1 MRTIFSIA
9 LLLSSIL
16 DAEIISVNQLFNV
29 KTISPTLEKN
39 IHQSQ
44 QFFGYSVVDE
54 SRVVDVT
61 PRFGG
66 FVEVL
71 YADRHF
77 KKVKKGEPLVKVYS
91 PEVLRAKEEYINSYH
106 YNSTRSAKA
115 MVNSARQKLHLL
127 AVNDSEIKT
136 IAKKREADY
145 YTTIVSPIDGYIFM
159 KNINKGSAFK
169 TGTKLFEIV
178 NLDVIWVEAKIYTSH
193 ISEFKSFTNFNVKL
207 DGILKPISA
216 TSEKLLERVN
226 PKEATATLRLR
237 VENRDNSIFP
247 GLYAKIEAQT
257 KADTFLT
264 LPRSAV
270 MRKNSQFYVFKA
282 GEYEGEYEPSIVEV
296 KPLNAKKYI
305 VLSGLEKDEKVVN
318 NALFLMDSDAQVNG
332 LYE

>member
-1 MRTIFSIA
+1 MRNILFMI
-9 LLLSSIL
+9 LLLSSVVN
-16 DAEIISVNQLFNV
+16 AEIIGVSQLFNV
-29 KTISPTLEKN
+29 QTVSPTLEKN
-39 IHQSQ
+39 THQSQ

-77 KKVKKGEPLVKVYS
+77 KRVKKGEPLVKVYS
-91 PEVLRAKEEYINSYH
+91 PEVLRAKEDYINSYR
-106 YNSTRSAKA
+106 YNLTRSAEE
-115 MVNSARQKLHLL
+115 MVNSARQKLYLL
-127 AVNDSEIKT
+127 GINSSEIKT
-136 IAKKREADY
+136 IEKNRDADY

-178 NLDVIWVEAKIYTSH
+178 NLDVIWVEAKVYTSS
-193 ISEFKSFTNFNVKL
+193 ISQVKSFTNFNVKL
-207 DGILKPISA
+207 DGMTKSVNA
-216 TSEKLLERVN
+216 TAQKLLERIN

-247 GLYAKIEAQT
+247 GLYAKVEAQT
-257 KADTFLT
+257 KAENFLT

-270 MRKNSQFYVFKA
+270 MRKNDKFYVFKA

-296 KPLNAKKYI
+296 KPLNGKKYI
-305 VLSGLEKDEKVVN
+305 LLSGLEKDEQVVN
-318 NALFLMDSDAQVNG
+318 NALFLMDSDAQING

>member
-1 MRTIFSIA
+1 MRIKLVIT
-9 LLLSSIL
+9 LLLCSVL
-16 DAEIISVNQLFNV
+16 NAEIIGVSQLFNV
-29 KTISPTLEKN
+29 QTVSPTFEKN
-39 IHQSQ
+39 AHQSQ

-77 KKVKKGEPLVKVYS
+77 KRVKKGEPLVKVYS
-91 PEVLRAKEEYINSYH
+91 PEVLQAKEEYINSYH

-127 AVNDSEIKT
+127 GVNDLEIKT
-136 IAKKREADY
+136 TAKKRDADY

-159 KNINKGSAFK
+159 KNINQGSAFK

-178 NLDVIWVEAKIYTSH
+178 NLDVIWVEAKIYTSN
-193 ISEFKSFTNFNVKL
+193 ISQVKSFTNFNVKL
-207 DGILKPISA
+207 DGINESVNA
-216 TSEKLLERVN
+216 TAQKLLERID

-237 VENRDNSIFP
+237 IENIDNSIFP
-247 GLYAKIEAQT
+247 GLYTKIEAQT
-257 KADTFLT
+257 KAENFMI

-270 MRKNSQFYVFKA
+270 MRKNDKFYVFKA

-296 KPLNAKKYI
+296 KPLNGKKYI
-305 VLSGLEKDEKVVN
+305 VISGLEKDEKVVN
-318 NALFLMDSDAQVNG
+318 NALFLMDSDAQING